1 MARRHHQGVDVATRA
16 IDALSVGAEC
26 EDFPTRLVDSLKVEI
41 SALATVFD
49 PVFDDLLQLAEDV
62 LLFVLL
68 NLRLVLVVVFLE
80 DLLDASGLDPVDLL
94 CDDLQLL
101 SFILLRHRGVIV
113 DRPRVVSGA
122 THAAT
127 RLLLHH
133 A

>member
-101 SFILLRHRGVIV
+101 SFILLRHRRVIV
-113 DRPRVVSGA
+113 DLSCVVSGA
-122 THAAT
+122 SHAAT